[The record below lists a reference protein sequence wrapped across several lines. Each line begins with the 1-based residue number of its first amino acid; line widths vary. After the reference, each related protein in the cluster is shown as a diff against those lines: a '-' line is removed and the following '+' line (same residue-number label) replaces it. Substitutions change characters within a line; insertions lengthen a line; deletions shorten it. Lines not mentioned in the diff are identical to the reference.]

1 MDDLKNHD
9 SLDRSLEKALT
20 NQLIDRYFDHTES
33 WLRAILRKCIFSLAY
48 FDGQTVLMIECP
60 NIAVAKR
67 LSRKT
72 YPFLYFADHFSDFN
86 SGWMLVC
93 YLDGENNW
101 QCYDSSQNSWMSWSN
116 FNSSSAQTDD

>member
-1 MDDLKNHD
+1 MDYLKNRD

-48 FDGQTVLMIECP
+48 LQGETILAIECP
-60 NIAVAKR
+60 NLAIAKR

-72 YPFLYFADHFSDFN
+72 YPFLCFAEHFSN
-86 SGWMLVC
+86 SESDQVLIC
-93 YLDGENNW
+93 YLDRNENW
-101 QCYDSSQNSWMSWSN
+101 QCFDSTQKLWMPLADFVSC
-116 FNSSSAQTDD
+116 SAETDD

>member
-1 MDDLKNHD
+1 MDYLKNHG

-48 FDGQTVLMIECP
+48 LDGQTVFVMECP
-60 NIAVAKR
+60 NLAIAKR

-72 YPFLYFADHFSDFN
+72 YPFLCFADHFSHSN
-86 SGWMLVC
+86 SDRVLVC
-93 YLDGENNW
+93 YLDPHENW
-101 QCYDSSQNSWMSWSN
+101 QCYDSCQKSWTSLPH
-116 FNSSSAQTDD
+116 FNSSSTKTDG

>member
-33 WLRAILRKCIFSLAY
+33 WLRAILRKCIFSLAHLN
-48 FDGQTVLMIECP
+48 GQTIFLIECP
-60 NIAVAKR
+60 NLAVAKR

-72 YPFLYFADHFSDFN
+72 YPFLWFADHFSHFN
-86 SGWMLVC
+86 SGKVLVC
-93 YLDGENNW
+93 YLDRDQNW
-101 QCYDSSQNSWMSWSN
+101 QCYDSDRKLWGSLNQ
-116 FNSSSAQTDD
+116 FNASSATTDD